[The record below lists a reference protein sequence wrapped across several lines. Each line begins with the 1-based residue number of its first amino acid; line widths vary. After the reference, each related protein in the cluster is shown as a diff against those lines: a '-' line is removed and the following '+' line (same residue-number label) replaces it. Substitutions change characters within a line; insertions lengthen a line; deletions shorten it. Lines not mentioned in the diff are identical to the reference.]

1 MLPPRLVQWAF
12 ILLAALAVFGFVS
25 TARDGE
31 TRRAC
36 TPLCTLKPNYANR
49 NRLAPDFELKNLD
62 GQVRRLSDYRGRVVI
77 MNFWT
82 KTCPPCLEEMPS
94 FADLAKVLTAH
105 PEVALITISTDES
118 AKDARETL
126 RSVLSSSEVPFEV
139 LMDPESEV
147 VADKYGTQLF
157 PETWFIDPKG
167 VIRARIDGQRD
178 WATALTV
185 DLAKSF
191 LGPLPCEVS
200 FLKGQPGGA
209 QASLCVDDE

>member
-1 MLPPRLVQWAF
+1 LAF

-25 TARDGE
+25 TARDAE
-31 TRRAC
+31 SRRAC
-36 TPLCTLKPNYANR
+36 TPLCTMKPNYANR
-49 NRLAPDFELKNLD
+49 NRLAPGFELKNLD
-62 GQVRRLSDYRGRVVI
+62 GQVKRLSDYRGKVVI

-105 PEVALITISTDES
+105 PEVKLLTICTDET

-126 RSVLSSSEVPFEV
+126 SSVLSSNEVPFEV
-139 LMDPESEV
+139 LMDPESQV

-157 PETWFIDPKG
+157 PETWVIDPKG
-167 VIRARIDGQRD
+167 VIRARIDGKRD

-191 LGPLPCEVS
+191 IGPMPCDVS
-200 FLKGQPGGA
+200 FLKGQ
-209 QASLCVDDE
+209 ASGTHAALCGDEF